1 MELRQLEYFRVIAET
16 ESIHEAARRLNMSQ
30 PPLSYQLKQL
40 EAELNVTLFER
51 TRQGVRLTEAGK
63 LLYDRS
69 ANLLEY
75 VKSTELEVAKV
86 GKKRVLRLGIT
97 PTTVA
102 TIMPCVS
109 LFSRRNPDVNFE
121 VHDGITYTLYRYL
134 MDGIIDISIARTPLR
149 LDDVDYKIL
158 SSEPM
163 IAVSSKD
170 MLPEKNG
177 SLKLSDLL
185 NIPLIIYRRYEA
197 LIMDAFHSRG
207 MEPDL
212 FCVCDDPRGAMLWAK
227 EGLCHCHFPRQSIE
241 LSLPGTPH
249 PAARRKRP
257 GNADRRDLAKRGGNS
272 LRFCRTLSMPAWR
285 AYYNRRSPLRRSRF
299 SGISAAD
306 FRFFISHSFLLHKQ
320 QRDIQQ
326 CHNHRNRKQGNFQ
339 PQTVRV
345 FSHDIF
351 SRTSDKSA

>member
-163 IAVSSKD
+163 
-170 MLPEKNG
+170 
-177 SLKLSDLL
+177 
-185 NIPLIIYRRYEA
+185 R
-197 LIMDAFHSRG
+197 
-207 MEPDL
+207 
-212 FCVCDDPRGAMLWAK
+212 
-227 EGLCHCHFPRQSIE
+227 
-241 LSLPGTPH
+241 TP
-249 PAARRKRP
+249 
-257 GNADRRDLAKRGGNS
+257 
-272 LRFCRTLSMPAWR
+272 
-285 AYYNRRSPLRRSRF
+285 
-299 SGISAAD
+299 
-306 FRFFISHSFLLHKQ
+306 
-320 QRDIQQ
+320 
-326 CHNHRNRKQGNFQ
+326 
-339 PQTVRV
+339 
-345 FSHDIF
+345 
-351 SRTSDKSA
+351 